1 MPRRLAII
9 LSLSITLALAL
20 YLDVY
25 DYLRF
30 SNLSAKLESSLVR
43 LEQYDRNVSEKRDY
57 LTRLENSL
65 QPRTSIK
72 WIESL
77 VRTNNLSFSAQK
89 DGTFLIEG
97 RCEPEK
103 LVLILTEL
111 LKYANLIVQSV
122 YIDGSEIPP
131 VVIDQ
136 TQETAFLNVKV
147 VLKGVMLE

>member
-1 MPRRLAII
+1 MPRRLAIA
-9 LSLSITLALAL
+9 LSLSIALGLAL

-30 SNLSAKLESSLVR
+30 SNLSAKLESSLIR
-43 LEQYDRNVSEKRDY
+43 LEQYDKNVSEKRDY

-77 VRTNNLSFSAQK
+77 VRTNDLSFSTQK

-97 RCEPEK
+97 KCEPEK
-103 LVLILTEL
+103 LVFILTEL

-122 YIDGSEIPP
+122 HIDGSEIPP

-136 TQETAFLNVKV
+136 TQESAFLNVKV

>member
-1 MPRRLAII
+1 MPRRLAIV

-43 LEQYDRNVSEKRDY
+43 LEQYDKNVSEKRDY
-57 LTRLENSL
+57 LARLENIL
-65 QPRTSIK
+65 QPRVSIK
-72 WIESL
+72 RVESL
-77 VRTNNLSFSAQK
+77 VSSTDLSFSAQK

-97 RCEPEK
+97 KCEPEK
-103 LVLILTEL
+103 LVLILSEL
-111 LKYANLIVQSV
+111 LKYANLTVQSL
-122 YIDGSEIPP
+122 YIDGSELPP

-136 TQETAFLNVKV
+136 TQKSVFLNVKV

>member
-30 SNLSAKLESSLVR
+30 SNLSAKLESSLVK

-57 LTRLENSL
+57 LTKLENSL

-72 WIESL
+72 RIESL
-77 VRTNNLSFSAQK
+77 VRTNDLSFSAQK

-97 RCEPEK
+97 KCEPEK
-103 LVLILTEL
+103 LILILTEL

-136 TQETAFLNVKV
+136 TQGTVFLNVKV